1 MDLAACDNC
10 LRYGLDILT
19 LLNSLELEFATLEAD
34 VRALVGLLEEAEETF
49 WSNTLARGLRQI
61 EAHHLSGATYIL
73 GCYGGEDTFS
83 DLVIGGKWSRADPLK
98 YRNLNARL
106 GHLRTRT
113 FESANVIASRQ
124 SW

>member
-1 MDLAACDNC
+1 VA
-10 LRYGLDILT
+10 T

-34 VRALVGLLEEAEETF
+34 VRALVGLLEEAEEKF

-61 EAHHLSGATYIL
+61 EAQHLSGATYIL

-83 DLVIGGKWSRADPLK
+83 DLVIGKKWSRAEPLK

-106 GHLRTRT
+106 GHLRTRA
-113 FESANVIASRQ
+113 FESANAIASRR

>member
-1 MDLAACDNC
+1 MSN
-10 LRYGLDILT
+10 
-19 LLNSLELEFATLEAD
+19 LEDEFATLAAD
-34 VRALVGLLEEAEETF
+34 VRALVSLLDEAEETF

-61 EAHHLSGATYIL
+61 EARRLAGATYVL
-73 GCYGGEDTFS
+73 GCYGGVDTFS
-83 DLVIGGKWSRADPLK
+83 DLVIGAQWSRSDPLR

-113 FESANVIASRQ
+113 FESANAITARR